1 MRKETSLRNIIRQ
14 GLNSVFY
21 ICRKELKAVFRD
33 QGVLIFFLLVPLAY
47 PLLYAFIYTGE
58 VVREVPTAVVDMNKS
73 TLSREFLRNADA
85 TPDLHIQSYCAD
97 MEEAK
102 LLLKEGKVYG
112 IIYIPESFS
121 RDIAKGIQTH
131 VSLYCDMSGMLYYKA
146 ILTASTEASLKMN
159 KEIKIRRSGN
169 TTDRQDE
176 ISAAPITYEAVN
188 LFNPQA
194 GYASFLLP
202 AVLILII
209 QQTLLLGVGLSAGT
223 ARENN
228 RFRDL
233 VPLSRQY
240 QGTLRI
246 VLGKSSAYFIIYA
259 IVSAYIL
266 CAVPKMFSL
275 VQIAQAGVLATFIL
289 PYILACIFFA
299 MTCSIFIHHRE
310 ACMMIYVFT
319 SVPLLF
325 ISGVS
330 WPGMAIPGFWKAVSW
345 MFPSTFGI
353 NGFIAINTMGA
364 SLDQVQPE
372 FRALWIQTG
381 VYFITTCIVYRHQIM
396 LSRNHAMERL
406 NEFRHKKR
414 TLLSPDKT
422 KHFPS

>member
-1 MRKETSLRNIIRQ
+1 MRKETSLRNIILQ
-14 GLNSVFY
+14 GMNSVFY
-21 ICRKELKAVFRD
+21 ICQKELKAVFKD

-58 VVREVPTAVVDMNKS
+58 VVREVPAAVVDMNKS
-73 TLSREFLRNADA
+73 TLSREFIRKVDA
-85 TPDLHIQSYCAD
+85 TPDVKIQSHCAD

-102 LLLKEGKVYG
+102 LLLKESKVYG
-112 IIYIPESFS
+112 VIYIPENFS
-121 RDIAKGIQTH
+121 SDINKGIQTQ
-131 VSLYCDMSGMLYYKA
+131 VTLYCDMSGMLYYKA
-146 ILTASTEASLKMN
+146 ILTASTEVSLKMN
-159 KEIKIRRSGN
+159 KAIKIKRAGN

-176 ISAAPITYEAVN
+176 ISATPITYEAVN

-266 CAVPKMFSL
+266 CVVPKIFSL
-275 VQIAQAGVLATFIL
+275 VQIAQAGTLAAFIL
-289 PYILACIFFA
+289 PYVLSCIFFA

-330 WPGMAIPGFWKAVSW
+330 WPGSAIPAFWKVISW
-345 MFPSTFGI
+345 LFPSTFGI
-353 NGFIAINTMGA
+353 NGYIAINSMGA
-364 SLDQVQPE
+364 TLDQVLPE
-372 FRALWIQTG
+372 FRALWVQTG
-381 VYFITTCIVYRHQIM
+381 VYFLTTCIVYRRQIM
-396 LSRNHAMERL
+396 LSRSHAMERL
-406 NEFRHKKR
+406 KEFRRKKKNLV
-414 TLLSPDKT
+414 TQQKN
-422 KHFPS
+422 

>member
-1 MRKETSLRNIIRQ
+1 MRKETSLRNIILQ
-14 GLNSVFY
+14 GMNSVFY
-21 ICRKELKAVFRD
+21 ICQKELKAVFKD

-58 VVREVPTAVVDMNKS
+58 VVREVPAAVVDMNKS
-73 TLSREFLRNADA
+73 TLSREFIRKVDA
-85 TPDLHIQSYCAD
+85 TPDVKIQSHCAD

-102 LLLKEGKVYG
+102 LLLKESKVYG
-112 IIYIPESFS
+112 VIYIPESFS
-121 RDIAKGIQTH
+121 SDITKGIQTQ
-131 VSLYCDMSGMLYYKA
+131 VTLYCDMSGMLYYKA
-146 ILTASTEASLKMN
+146 ILTASTEVSLKMN
-159 KEIKIRRSGN
+159 KAIKVKRAGN

-176 ISAAPITYEAVN
+176 ISSTPITYEAVN

-266 CAVPKMFSL
+266 CVVPKIFSL
-275 VQIAQAGVLATFIL
+275 VQIAQAGTLAAVIL
-289 PYILACIFFA
+289 PYVLSCIFFA

-330 WPGMAIPGFWKAVSW
+330 WPGSAIPAFWRVISW
-345 MFPSTFGI
+345 IFPSTFGI
-353 NGFIAINTMGA
+353 NGYIAINSMGA
-364 SLDQVQPE
+364 TLDQVLPE

-381 VYFITTCIVYRHQIM
+381 VYFLTTCIVYRRQIM
-396 LSRNHAMERL
+396 LSRSHAMERL
-406 NEFRHKKR
+406 KEFRRKKKNLV
-414 TLLSPDKT
+414 TQQKN
-422 KHFPS
+422 

>member
-1 MRKETSLRNIIRQ
+1 MRKETSLRNIILQ
-14 GLNSVFY
+14 GMNSVFY
-21 ICRKELKAVFRD
+21 ICQKELKAVFKD

-58 VVREVPTAVVDMNKS
+58 VVREVPAAVVDMNKS
-73 TLSREFLRNADA
+73 TLSREFIRKVDA
-85 TPDLHIQSYCAD
+85 TPDVKIQSHCAD

-102 LLLKEGKVYG
+102 LLLKESKVYG
-112 IIYIPESFS
+112 VIYIPESFS
-121 RDIAKGIQTH
+121 SDITKGIQTQ
-131 VSLYCDMSGMLYYKA
+131 VTLYCDMSGMLYYKA
-146 ILTASTEASLKMN
+146 ILTASTEVSLKMN
-159 KEIKIRRSGN
+159 KAIKAKRAGN
-169 TTDRQDE
+169 TTNRQDE
-176 ISAAPITYEAVN
+176 ISATPITYEAVN

-266 CAVPKMFSL
+266 CVVPKIFSL
-275 VQIAQAGVLATFIL
+275 VQIAQAGTLAAFIL
-289 PYILACIFFA
+289 PYVLSCIFFA

-330 WPGMAIPGFWKAVSW
+330 WPGSAIPEFWRVISW
-345 MFPSTFGI
+345 LFPSTFGI
-353 NGFIAINTMGA
+353 NGYIAINSMGA
-364 SLDQVQPE
+364 TLDQVQPE

-381 VYFITTCIVYRHQIM
+381 VYFLTTCIVYRRQIM
-396 LSRNHAMERL
+396 LSRSHAMERL
-406 NEFRHKKR
+406 KEFRRKKKNLV
-414 TLLSPDKT
+414 TQQKN
-422 KHFPS
+422 

>member
-1 MRKETSLRNIIRQ
+1 MRKETSLRNIILQ
-14 GLNSVFY
+14 GMNSVFY
-21 ICRKELKAVFRD
+21 ICQKELKAVFKD

-58 VVREVPTAVVDMNKS
+58 VVREVPAAVVDMNKS
-73 TLSREFLRNADA
+73 TLSREFIRKVDA
-85 TPDLHIQSYCAD
+85 TPDVKIQSHCAD

-102 LLLKEGKVYG
+102 LLLKESKVYG
-112 IIYIPESFS
+112 VIYIPENFS
-121 RDIAKGIQTH
+121 SDINKGIQTQ
-131 VSLYCDMSGMLYYKA
+131 VTLYCDMSGMLYYKA
-146 ILTASTEASLKMN
+146 ILTASTEVSLKMN
-159 KEIKIRRSGN
+159 KAIKVKRAGN

-176 ISAAPITYEAVN
+176 ISATPITYEAVN

-266 CAVPKMFSL
+266 CVVPKIFSL
-275 VQIAQAGVLATFIL
+275 VQIAQAGTLAAFIL
-289 PYILACIFFA
+289 PYVLSCIFFA

-330 WPGMAIPGFWKAVSW
+330 WPGSAIPAFWRVISW
-345 MFPSTFGI
+345 IFPSTFGI
-353 NGFIAINTMGA
+353 NGYIAINSMGA
-364 SLDQVQPE
+364 TLDQVLPE
-372 FRALWIQTG
+372 FRALWVQTG
-381 VYFITTCIVYRHQIM
+381 VYFLTTCIVYRRQIM
-396 LSRNHAMERL
+396 LSRSHAMERL
-406 NEFRHKKR
+406 KEFRRKKKNLV
-414 TLLSPDKT
+414 TQQKN
-422 KHFPS
+422 

>member
-1 MRKETSLRNIIRQ
+1 MRKETSLRNIILQ
-14 GLNSVFY
+14 GMNSVFY
-21 ICRKELKAVFRD
+21 ICQKELKAVFKD

-58 VVREVPTAVVDMNKS
+58 VVREVPAAVVDMNKS
-73 TLSREFLRNADA
+73 TLSREFIRKVDA
-85 TPDLHIQSYCAD
+85 TPDVKIQSHCAD

-102 LLLKEGKVYG
+102 LLLKESKVYG
-112 IIYIPESFS
+112 VIYIPENFS
-121 RDIAKGIQTH
+121 SDITQGIQTQ
-131 VSLYCDMSGMLYYKA
+131 VTLYCDMSGMLYYKA
-146 ILTASTEASLKMN
+146 ILTASTEVSLKMN
-159 KEIKIRRSGN
+159 KAIKVKRAGN

-176 ISAAPITYEAVN
+176 ISATPITYEAVN

-266 CAVPKMFSL
+266 CVVPKIFSL
-275 VQIAQAGVLATFIL
+275 VQIAQAGTLAAFIL
-289 PYILACIFFA
+289 PYVLSCIFFA

-330 WPGMAIPGFWKAVSW
+330 WPGSAIPAFWRVISW
-345 MFPSTFGI
+345 LFPSTFGI
-353 NGFIAINTMGA
+353 NGYIAINSMGA
-364 SLDQVQPE
+364 TLDQVLPE
-372 FRALWIQTG
+372 FRALWVQTG
-381 VYFITTCIVYRHQIM
+381 VYFLTTCIVYRRQIM
-396 LSRNHAMERL
+396 LSRSHAMERL
-406 NEFRHKKR
+406 KEFRRKKKNLV
-414 TLLSPDKT
+414 TQQKN
-422 KHFPS
+422 

>member
-1 MRKETSLRNIIRQ
+1 MRKETSLRNIILQ
-14 GLNSVFY
+14 GMNSVFY
-21 ICRKELKAVFRD
+21 ICQKELKAVFKD

-58 VVREVPTAVVDMNKS
+58 VVREVPAAVVDMNKS
-73 TLSREFLRNADA
+73 TLSREFIRNVDA
-85 TPDLHIQSYCAD
+85 TPDVKIQSHCAD

-102 LLLKEGKVYG
+102 LLLKESKVYG
-112 IIYIPESFS
+112 VIYIPESFS
-121 RDIAKGIQTH
+121 SDITKGIQTQ
-131 VSLYCDMSGMLYYKA
+131 VTLYCDMSGMLYYKA
-146 ILTASTEASLKMN
+146 ILTASTEVSLKMN
-159 KEIKIRRSGN
+159 KAIKVKRAGN

-176 ISAAPITYEAVN
+176 ISATPITYEAVN

-266 CAVPKMFSL
+266 CVVPKIFSL
-275 VQIAQAGVLATFIL
+275 VQIAQAGTLAAFIL
-289 PYILACIFFA
+289 PYVLSCIFFA

-330 WPGMAIPGFWKAVSW
+330 WPGSAIPEFWRVISW
-345 MFPSTFGI
+345 LFPSTFGI
-353 NGFIAINTMGA
+353 NGYIAINSMGA
-364 SLDQVQPE
+364 TLDQVLPE

-381 VYFITTCIVYRHQIM
+381 VYFLTTCIVYRRQIM
-396 LSRNHAMERL
+396 LSRSHAMERL
-406 NEFRHKKR
+406 KEFRRKKKNLI
-414 TLLSPDKT
+414 TQQKD
-422 KHFPS
+422 

>member
-1 MRKETSLRNIIRQ
+1 MRKETSLRNIILQ
-14 GLNSVFY
+14 GMNSVFY
-21 ICRKELKAVFRD
+21 ICQKELKAVFKD

-58 VVREVPTAVVDMNKS
+58 VVREVPAAVVDMNKS
-73 TLSREFLRNADA
+73 TLSREFIRKVDA
-85 TPDLHIQSYCAD
+85 TPDVKIQSHCAD

-102 LLLKEGKVYG
+102 LLLKESKVYG
-112 IIYIPESFS
+112 VIYIPESFS
-121 RDIAKGIQTH
+121 SDIAKGIQTQ
-131 VSLYCDMSGMLYYKA
+131 VTLYCDMSGMLYYKA
-146 ILTASTEASLKMN
+146 ILTASTEVSLKMN
-159 KEIKIRRSGN
+159 KAIKVKRAGN

-176 ISAAPITYEAVN
+176 ISATPITYEAVN

-266 CAVPKMFSL
+266 CVVPKIFSL
-275 VQIAQAGVLATFIL
+275 VQIAQAGTLAAFIL
-289 PYILACIFFA
+289 PYVLSCIFFA

-330 WPGMAIPGFWKAVSW
+330 WPGSAIPAFWRVISW
-345 MFPSTFGI
+345 LFPSTFGI
-353 NGFIAINTMGA
+353 NGYIAINSMGA
-364 SLDQVQPE
+364 TLDQVLPE

-381 VYFITTCIVYRHQIM
+381 VYFLTTCIVYRRQIM
-396 LSRNHAMERL
+396 LSRSHAMERL
-406 NEFRHKKR
+406 KEFRRKKKNLV
-414 TLLSPDKT
+414 TQQKN
-422 KHFPS
+422 

>member
-1 MRKETSLRNIIRQ
+1 MRKETSLRNIILQ
-14 GLNSVFY
+14 GMNSVFY
-21 ICRKELKAVFRD
+21 ICQKELKAVFKD

-58 VVREVPTAVVDMNKS
+58 VVREVPAAVVDMNKS
-73 TLSREFLRNADA
+73 TLSREFIRKVDA
-85 TPDLHIQSYCAD
+85 TPDVKIQSHCAD

-102 LLLKEGKVYG
+102 LLLKESKVYG
-112 IIYIPESFS
+112 VIYIPESFS
-121 RDIAKGIQTH
+121 SDITKGIQTQ
-131 VSLYCDMSGMLYYKA
+131 VTLYCDMSGMLYYKA
-146 ILTASTEASLKMN
+146 ILTASTEVSLKMN
-159 KEIKIRRSGN
+159 KAIKAKRAGN
-169 TTDRQDE
+169 TTNRQDE
-176 ISAAPITYEAVN
+176 ISATPITYEAVN

-266 CAVPKMFSL
+266 CVVPKIFSL
-275 VQIAQAGVLATFIL
+275 VQIAQAGTLAAFIL
-289 PYILACIFFA
+289 PYVLSCIFFA

-330 WPGMAIPGFWKAVSW
+330 WPGSAMPEFWRVISW
-345 MFPSTFGI
+345 LFPSTFGI
-353 NGFIAINTMGA
+353 NGYIAINSMGA
-364 SLDQVQPE
+364 TLDQVLPE

-381 VYFITTCIVYRHQIM
+381 VYFLTTCIVYRRQIM
-396 LSRNHAMERL
+396 LSRSHAMERL
-406 NEFRHKKR
+406 KEFRRKKKNLI
-414 TLLSPDKT
+414 TQQKN
-422 KHFPS
+422 

>member
-1 MRKETSLRNIIRQ
+1 MRKETSLRNIILQ
-14 GLNSVFY
+14 GMNSVFY
-21 ICRKELKAVFRD
+21 ICQKELKAVFKD

-58 VVREVPTAVVDMNKS
+58 VVREVPAAVVDMNKS
-73 TLSREFLRNADA
+73 TLSREFIRKVDA
-85 TPDLHIQSYCAD
+85 TPDVKIQSHCTD

-102 LLLKEGKVYG
+102 LLLKESKVYG
-112 IIYIPESFS
+112 VIYIPENFS
-121 RDIAKGIQTH
+121 SDINKGIQTQ
-131 VSLYCDMSGMLYYKA
+131 VTLYCDMSGMLYYKA
-146 ILTASTEASLKMN
+146 ILTASTEVSLKMN
-159 KEIKIRRSGN
+159 KAIKVKRAGN

-176 ISAAPITYEAVN
+176 ISSAPITYEAVN

-266 CAVPKMFSL
+266 CVVPKIFSL
-275 VQIAQAGVLATFIL
+275 VQIAQAGTLAAFIL
-289 PYILACIFFA
+289 PYVLSCIFFA

-330 WPGMAIPGFWKAVSW
+330 WPGSAIPAFWRVISW
-345 MFPSTFGI
+345 IFPSTFGI
-353 NGFIAINTMGA
+353 NGYIAINSMGA
-364 SLDQVQPE
+364 TLDQVLPE
-372 FRALWIQTG
+372 FRALWVQTG
-381 VYFITTCIVYRHQIM
+381 VYFLTTCIVYRRQIM
-396 LSRNHAMERL
+396 LSRSHAMERL
-406 NEFRHKKR
+406 KEFRRKKKNLV
-414 TLLSPDKT
+414 TQQKN
-422 KHFPS
+422 

>member
-1 MRKETSLRNIIRQ
+1 MRKETSLRNIILQ
-14 GLNSVFY
+14 GMNSVFY
-21 ICRKELKAVFRD
+21 ICQKELKAVFKD

-58 VVREVPTAVVDMNKS
+58 VVREVPAAVVDMNKS
-73 TLSREFLRNADA
+73 TLSREFIRKVDA
-85 TPDLHIQSYCAD
+85 TPDVKIQSHCAD

-102 LLLKEGKVYG
+102 LLLKESKVYG
-112 IIYIPESFS
+112 VIYIPESFS
-121 RDIAKGIQTH
+121 SDITKGIQTQ
-131 VSLYCDMSGMLYYKA
+131 VTLYCDMSGMLYYKA
-146 ILTASTEASLKMN
+146 ILTASTEVSLKMN
-159 KEIKIRRSGN
+159 KAIKVKRAGN

-176 ISAAPITYEAVN
+176 ISATPITYEAVN

-266 CAVPKMFSL
+266 CVVPKIFSL
-275 VQIAQAGVLATFIL
+275 VQIAQAGTLAAFIL
-289 PYILACIFFA
+289 PYVLSCIFFA

-330 WPGMAIPGFWKAVSW
+330 WPGSAIPVFWRVISW
-345 MFPSTFGI
+345 IFPSTFGI
-353 NGFIAINTMGA
+353 NGYIAINSMGA
-364 SLDQVQPE
+364 TLDQVLPE
-372 FRALWIQTG
+372 FRALWVQTG
-381 VYFITTCIVYRHQIM
+381 VYFLTTCIVYRRQIM
-396 LSRNHAMERL
+396 LSRSHAMERL
-406 NEFRHKKR
+406 KEFRRKKKNLV
-414 TLLSPDKT
+414 TQQKN
-422 KHFPS
+422 

>member
-1 MRKETSLRNIIRQ
+1 MRKETSLRNIILQ
-14 GLNSVFY
+14 GMNSVFY
-21 ICRKELKAVFRD
+21 ICQKELKAVFKD

-58 VVREVPTAVVDMNKS
+58 VVREVPAAVVDMNKS
-73 TLSREFLRNADA
+73 TLSREFIRKVDA
-85 TPDLHIQSYCAD
+85 TPDVKIQSHCAD

-102 LLLKEGKVYG
+102 LLLKESKVYG
-112 IIYIPESFS
+112 VIYIPESFS
-121 RDIAKGIQTH
+121 SDINKGIQTQ
-131 VSLYCDMSGMLYYKA
+131 VTLYCDMSGMLYYKA
-146 ILTASTEASLKMN
+146 ILTASTEVSLKMN
-159 KEIKIRRSGN
+159 KAIKAKRAGN
-169 TTDRQDE
+169 TTNRQDE
-176 ISAAPITYEAVN
+176 ISATPITYEAVN

-266 CAVPKMFSL
+266 CVVPKIFSL
-275 VQIAQAGVLATFIL
+275 VQIAQAGTLAAFIL
-289 PYILACIFFA
+289 PYVLSCIFFA

-330 WPGMAIPGFWKAVSW
+330 WPGSAIPEFWRVISW

-353 NGFIAINTMGA
+353 NGYIAINSMGA
-364 SLDQVQPE
+364 TLDQVLPE

-381 VYFITTCIVYRHQIM
+381 VYFLTTCIVYRRQIM
-396 LSRNHAMERL
+396 LSRSHAMERL
-406 NEFRHKKR
+406 KEFRRKKKNLI
-414 TLLSPDKT
+414 TQQKN
-422 KHFPS
+422 

>member
-1 MRKETSLRNIIRQ
+1 MRKETSLRNIILQ
-14 GLNSVFY
+14 GMNSVFY
-21 ICRKELKAVFRD
+21 ICQKELKAVFKD
-33 QGVLIFFLLVPLAY
+33 HGVLIFFLLVPLAY

-58 VVREVPTAVVDMNKS
+58 VVREVPAAVVDMNKS
-73 TLSREFLRNADA
+73 TLSREFIRKVDA
-85 TPDLHIQSYCAD
+85 TPDVKIQSHCAD

-102 LLLKEGKVYG
+102 LLLKESKVYG
-112 IIYIPESFS
+112 VIYIPESFS
-121 RDIAKGIQTH
+121 SDITKGIQTQ
-131 VSLYCDMSGMLYYKA
+131 VTLYCDMSGMLYYKA
-146 ILTASTEASLKMN
+146 ILTASTEVSLKMN
-159 KEIKIRRSGN
+159 KAIKAKRAGN
-169 TTDRQDE
+169 TTNRQDE
-176 ISAAPITYEAVN
+176 ISATPITYEAVN

-266 CAVPKMFSL
+266 CVVPKIFSL
-275 VQIAQAGVLATFIL
+275 VQIAQAGTLAAFIL
-289 PYILACIFFA
+289 PYVLSCIFFA

-330 WPGMAIPGFWKAVSW
+330 WPGSAIPEFWRVISW
-345 MFPSTFGI
+345 LFPSTFGI
-353 NGFIAINTMGA
+353 NGYIAINSMGA
-364 SLDQVQPE
+364 TLDQVLPE

-381 VYFITTCIVYRHQIM
+381 VYFLTTCIVYRRQIM
-396 LSRNHAMERL
+396 LSRSHAMERL
-406 NEFRHKKR
+406 KKFRRKKKNLI
-414 TLLSPDKT
+414 TQQKN
-422 KHFPS
+422 

>member
-1 MRKETSLRNIIRQ
+1 MRKETSLRNIILQ
-14 GLNSVFY
+14 GMNSVFY
-21 ICRKELKAVFRD
+21 ICQKELKAVFKD

-58 VVREVPTAVVDMNKS
+58 VVREVPAAVVDMNKS
-73 TLSREFLRNADA
+73 TLSREFIRKVDA
-85 TPDLHIQSYCAD
+85 TPDVKIQSHCAD

-102 LLLKEGKVYG
+102 LLLKESKVYG
-112 IIYIPESFS
+112 VIYIPESFS
-121 RDIAKGIQTH
+121 SDITKGIQTQ
-131 VSLYCDMSGMLYYKA
+131 VTLYCDMSGMLYYKA
-146 ILTASTEASLKMN
+146 ILTASTEVSLKMN
-159 KEIKIRRSGN
+159 KAIKAKRAGN
-169 TTDRQDE
+169 TTNRQDE
-176 ISAAPITYEAVN
+176 ISATPITYEAVN

-266 CAVPKMFSL
+266 CVVPKIFSL
-275 VQIAQAGVLATFIL
+275 VQIAQAGTLAAFIL
-289 PYILACIFFA
+289 PYVLSCIFFA

-330 WPGMAIPGFWKAVSW
+330 WPGSAIPAFWRVISW
-345 MFPSTFGI
+345 LFPSTFGI
-353 NGFIAINTMGA
+353 NGYIAINSMGA
-364 SLDQVQPE
+364 TLDQVLPE

-381 VYFITTCIVYRHQIM
+381 VYFLTTCIVYRRQIM
-396 LSRNHAMERL
+396 LSRSHAMERL
-406 NEFRHKKR
+406 KEFRRKKKNLI
-414 TLLSPDKT
+414 TQQKN
-422 KHFPS
+422 

>member
-1 MRKETSLRNIIRQ
+1 MRKETSLRNIIQQ
-14 GLNSVFY
+14 GMNSVFY
-21 ICRKELKAVFRD
+21 ICQKELKAVFKD

-58 VVREVPTAVVDMNKS
+58 VVREVPAAVVDMNKS
-73 TLSREFLRNADA
+73 TLSREFIRNVDA
-85 TPDLHIQSYCAD
+85 TPDVKIQSHCAD

-102 LLLKEGKVYG
+102 LLLKESKVYG
-112 IIYIPESFS
+112 VIYIPESFS
-121 RDIAKGIQTH
+121 SDITKGIQTQ
-131 VSLYCDMSGMLYYKA
+131 VTLYCDMSGMLYYKA
-146 ILTASTEASLKMN
+146 ILTASTEVSLKMN
-159 KEIKIRRSGN
+159 KAIKVKRAGN

-176 ISAAPITYEAVN
+176 ISATPITYEAVN

-266 CAVPKMFSL
+266 CVVPKIFSL
-275 VQIAQAGVLATFIL
+275 VQIAQAGTLAAFIL
-289 PYILACIFFA
+289 PYVLSCIFFA

-330 WPGMAIPGFWKAVSW
+330 WPGSAIPAFWRVISW

-353 NGFIAINTMGA
+353 NGYIAINSMGA
-364 SLDQVQPE
+364 TLDQVLPE

-381 VYFITTCIVYRHQIM
+381 VYFLTTCIVYRRQIM
-396 LSRNHAMERL
+396 LSRSHAMERL
-406 NEFRHKKR
+406 KEFRRKKKNLV
-414 TLLSPDKT
+414 TQQKN
-422 KHFPS
+422 

>member
-1 MRKETSLRNIIRQ
+1 MRKETSLRNIILQ
-14 GLNSVFY
+14 GMNSVFY
-21 ICRKELKAVFRD
+21 ICQKELKAVFKD

-58 VVREVPTAVVDMNKS
+58 VVREVPAAVVDMNKS
-73 TLSREFLRNADA
+73 TLSRDFICKVDG
-85 TPDLHIQSYCAD
+85 TPDVKIQSHCAD

-102 LLLKEGKVYG
+102 LLLKESKVYG
-112 IIYIPESFS
+112 VIYIPESFS
-121 RDIAKGIQTH
+121 SDITKGIQTQ
-131 VSLYCDMSGMLYYKA
+131 VTLYCDMSGMLYYKA
-146 ILTASTEASLKMN
+146 ILTASTEVSLKMN
-159 KEIKIRRSGN
+159 KAIKAKRAGN
-169 TTDRQDE
+169 TTNRQDE
-176 ISAAPITYEAVN
+176 ISATPITYEAVN

-266 CAVPKMFSL
+266 CVVPKIFSL
-275 VQIAQAGVLATFIL
+275 VQIAQAGTLAAFIL
-289 PYILACIFFA
+289 PYVLSCIFFA

-330 WPGMAIPGFWKAVSW
+330 WPGSAIPEFWRVISW
-345 MFPSTFGI
+345 LFPSTFGI
-353 NGFIAINTMGA
+353 NGYIAINSMGA
-364 SLDQVQPE
+364 TLDQVLPE

-381 VYFITTCIVYRHQIM
+381 VYFLTTCIVYRRQIM
-396 LSRNHAMERL
+396 LSRSHAMERL
-406 NEFRHKKR
+406 KEFRRKKKNLV
-414 TLLSPDKT
+414 TQQKN
-422 KHFPS
+422 

>member
-1 MRKETSLRNIIRQ
+1 MRKETSLRNIILQ
-14 GLNSVFY
+14 GMNSVFY
-21 ICRKELKAVFRD
+21 ICQKELKAVFKD

-58 VVREVPTAVVDMNKS
+58 VVREVPAAVVDMNKS
-73 TLSREFLRNADA
+73 TLSREFIRKVDA
-85 TPDLHIQSYCAD
+85 TPDVKIQSHCAD

-102 LLLKEGKVYG
+102 LLLKESKVYG
-112 IIYIPESFS
+112 VIYIPESFS
-121 RDIAKGIQTH
+121 SDITKDIQTQ
-131 VSLYCDMSGMLYYKA
+131 VTLYCDMSGMLYYKA
-146 ILTASTEASLKMN
+146 ILTASTEVSLKMN
-159 KEIKIRRSGN
+159 KAIKAKRAGN
-169 TTDRQDE
+169 TTNRQDE
-176 ISAAPITYEAVN
+176 ISATPITYEAVN

-228 RFRDL
+228 RFRNL

-266 CAVPKMFSL
+266 CVVPKIFSL
-275 VQIAQAGVLATFIL
+275 VQIAQAGTLAAFIL
-289 PYILACIFFA
+289 PYVLSCIFFA

-330 WPGMAIPGFWKAVSW
+330 WPGSAIPEFWRVISW
-345 MFPSTFGI
+345 LFPSTFGI
-353 NGFIAINTMGA
+353 NGYIAINSMGA
-364 SLDQVQPE
+364 TLDQVLPE

-381 VYFITTCIVYRHQIM
+381 VYFLTTCIVYRRQIM
-396 LSRNHAMERL
+396 LSRSHAMERL
-406 NEFRHKKR
+406 KEFRRKKKNLI
-414 TLLSPDKT
+414 TQQKN
-422 KHFPS
+422 

>member
-1 MRKETSLRNIIRQ
+1 MRKETSLRNIILQ
-14 GLNSVFY
+14 GMNSVFY
-21 ICRKELKAVFRD
+21 ICQKELKAVFKD

-58 VVREVPTAVVDMNKS
+58 VVREVPAAVVDMNKS
-73 TLSREFLRNADA
+73 TLSREFIRKVDA
-85 TPDLHIQSYCAD
+85 TPNVKIQSHCAD

-102 LLLKEGKVYG
+102 LLLKESKVYG
-112 IIYIPESFS
+112 VIYIPESFS
-121 RDIAKGIQTH
+121 SDIAKGIQTQ
-131 VSLYCDMSGMLYYKA
+131 VTLYCDMSGMLYYKA
-146 ILTASTEASLKMN
+146 ILTASTEVSLKMN
-159 KEIKIRRSGN
+159 KAIKAKRAGN
-169 TTDRQDE
+169 TTNRQDE
-176 ISAAPITYEAVN
+176 ISATPITYEAVN

-266 CAVPKMFSL
+266 CVVPKIFSL
-275 VQIAQAGVLATFIL
+275 VQIAQAGTLAAFIL
-289 PYILACIFFA
+289 PYVLSCIFFA

-330 WPGMAIPGFWKAVSW
+330 WPGSAIPAFWRVISW
-345 MFPSTFGI
+345 IFPSTFGI
-353 NGFIAINTMGA
+353 NGYIAINSMGA
-364 SLDQVQPE
+364 TLDQVLPE
-372 FRALWIQTG
+372 FRALWVQTG
-381 VYFITTCIVYRHQIM
+381 VYFLTTCIVYRRQIM
-396 LSRNHAMERL
+396 LSRSHAMERL
-406 NEFRHKKR
+406 KEFRRKKKNLV
-414 TLLSPDKT
+414 TQQKN
-422 KHFPS
+422 

>member
-1 MRKETSLRNIIRQ
+1 MRKETSLRNIIQQ
-14 GLNSVFY
+14 GMNSVFY
-21 ICRKELKAVFRD
+21 ICQKELKAVFKD

-58 VVREVPTAVVDMNKS
+58 VVREVPAAVVDMNKS
-73 TLSREFLRNADA
+73 TLSREFIRKVDA
-85 TPDLHIQSYCAD
+85 TPDVKIQSHCAD

-102 LLLKEGKVYG
+102 LLLKESKVYG
-112 IIYIPESFS
+112 VIYIPESFS
-121 RDIAKGIQTH
+121 SDITKGIQTQ
-131 VSLYCDMSGMLYYKA
+131 VTLYCDMSGMLYYKA
-146 ILTASTEASLKMN
+146 ILTASTEVSLKMN
-159 KEIKIRRSGN
+159 KAIKAKRAGN
-169 TTDRQDE
+169 TTNRQDE
-176 ISAAPITYEAVN
+176 ISATPITYEAVN

-266 CAVPKMFSL
+266 CVVPKIFSL
-275 VQIAQAGVLATFIL
+275 VQIAQAGTLAAFIL
-289 PYILACIFFA
+289 PYVLSCIFFA

-330 WPGMAIPGFWKAVSW
+330 WPGSAIPEFWRVISW
-345 MFPSTFGI
+345 LFPSTFGI
-353 NGFIAINTMGA
+353 NGYIAINSMGA
-364 SLDQVQPE
+364 TLDQVQPE

-381 VYFITTCIVYRHQIM
+381 VYFLTTCIVYRRQIM
-396 LSRNHAMERL
+396 LSRSHAMERL
-406 NEFRHKKR
+406 KEFRRKKKNLI
-414 TLLSPDKT
+414 TQQKD
-422 KHFPS
+422 

>member
-1 MRKETSLRNIIRQ
+1 MRKETSLRNIILQ
-14 GLNSVFY
+14 GMNSVFY
-21 ICRKELKAVFRD
+21 ICQKELKAVFKD

-58 VVREVPTAVVDMNKS
+58 VVREVPAAVVDMNKS
-73 TLSREFLRNADA
+73 TLSREFIRKVDA
-85 TPDLHIQSYCAD
+85 TPDVKIQSHCAD

-102 LLLKEGKVYG
+102 SLLKESKVYG
-112 IIYIPESFS
+112 VIYIPESFS
-121 RDIAKGIQTH
+121 SDINKGIQTQ
-131 VSLYCDMSGMLYYKA
+131 VTLYCDMSGMLYYKA
-146 ILTASTEASLKMN
+146 ILTASTEVSLKMN
-159 KEIKIRRSGN
+159 KAIKAKRAGN

-176 ISAAPITYEAVN
+176 ISATPITYEAVN

-266 CAVPKMFSL
+266 CVVPKIFSL
-275 VQIAQAGVLATFIL
+275 VQIAQAGTLAAFIL
-289 PYILACIFFA
+289 PYVLSCIFFA

-330 WPGMAIPGFWKAVSW
+330 WPGSAIPEFWRVISW
-345 MFPSTFGI
+345 LFPSTFGI
-353 NGFIAINTMGA
+353 NGYIAINSMGA
-364 SLDQVQPE
+364 TLDQVLPE

-381 VYFITTCIVYRHQIM
+381 VYFLTTCIVYRRQIM
-396 LSRNHAMERL
+396 LSRSHAMERL
-406 NEFRHKKR
+406 KEFRRKKKNLV
-414 TLLSPDKT
+414 TQQKN
-422 KHFPS
+422 

>member
-1 MRKETSLRNIIRQ
+1 M
-14 GLNSVFY
+14 NSVFY
-21 ICRKELKAVFRD
+21 ICQKELKAVFKD

-58 VVREVPTAVVDMNKS
+58 VVREVPAAVVDMNKS
-73 TLSREFLRNADA
+73 TLSREFIRKVDA
-85 TPDLHIQSYCAD
+85 TPDVKIQSHCAD

-102 LLLKEGKVYG
+102 LLLKESKVYG
-112 IIYIPESFS
+112 VIYIPESFS
-121 RDIAKGIQTH
+121 SDITKGIQTQ
-131 VSLYCDMSGMLYYKA
+131 VTLYCDMSGMLYYKA
-146 ILTASTEASLKMN
+146 ILTASTEVSLKMN
-159 KEIKIRRSGN
+159 KAIKAKRAGN
-169 TTDRQDE
+169 TTNRQDE
-176 ISAAPITYEAVN
+176 ISATPITYEAVN

-259 IVSAYIL
+259 IISAYIL
-266 CAVPKMFSL
+266 CVVPKIFSL
-275 VQIAQAGVLATFIL
+275 VQIAQAGTLAAFIL
-289 PYILACIFFA
+289 PYVLSCIFFA

-330 WPGMAIPGFWKAVSW
+330 WPGSAIPEFWRVISW
-345 MFPSTFGI
+345 LFPSTFGI
-353 NGFIAINTMGA
+353 NGYIAINSMGA
-364 SLDQVQPE
+364 TLDQVQPE

-381 VYFITTCIVYRHQIM
+381 VYFLTTCIVYRRQIM
-396 LSRNHAMERL
+396 LSRSHAMGRL
-406 NEFRHKKR
+406 KEFRRKKKNLI
-414 TLLSPDKT
+414 TQQKN
-422 KHFPS
+422 

>member
-1 MRKETSLRNIIRQ
+1 MRKETSLRNIILQ
-14 GLNSVFY
+14 GMNSVFY
-21 ICRKELKAVFRD
+21 ICQKELKAVFKD

-58 VVREVPTAVVDMNKS
+58 VVREVPAAVVDMNKS
-73 TLSREFLRNADA
+73 TLSREFIRKVDA
-85 TPDLHIQSYCAD
+85 TPDVKIQSHCAD

-102 LLLKEGKVYG
+102 LLLKESKVYG
-112 IIYIPESFS
+112 VIYIPESFS
-121 RDIAKGIQTH
+121 SDINKGIQTQ
-131 VSLYCDMSGMLYYKA
+131 VTLYCDMSGMLYYKA
-146 ILTASTEASLKMN
+146 ILTASTEVSLKMN
-159 KEIKIRRSGN
+159 KAIKVKRAGN

-176 ISAAPITYEAVN
+176 ISATPITYEAVN

-266 CAVPKMFSL
+266 CVVPKIFSL
-275 VQIAQAGVLATFIL
+275 VQIAQAGTLAAFIL
-289 PYILACIFFA
+289 PYVLSCIFFA

-330 WPGMAIPGFWKAVSW
+330 WPGSAIPAFWRVISW

-353 NGFIAINTMGA
+353 NGYIAINSMGA
-364 SLDQVQPE
+364 TLDQVLPE
-372 FRALWIQTG
+372 FRALWVQTG
-381 VYFITTCIVYRHQIM
+381 VYFLTTCIVYRRQIM
-396 LSRNHAMERL
+396 LSRSHAMERL
-406 NEFRHKKR
+406 KEFRRKKKNLV
-414 TLLSPDKT
+414 TQQKN
-422 KHFPS
+422 

>member
-1 MRKETSLRNIIRQ
+1 MKKETSLRNIILQ
-14 GLNSVFY
+14 GMNSVFY
-21 ICRKELKAVFRD
+21 ICQKELKAVFKD

-58 VVREVPTAVVDMNKS
+58 VVREVPAAVVDMNKS
-73 TLSREFLRNADA
+73 TLSREFIRKVDA
-85 TPDLHIQSYCAD
+85 TPDVKIQSHCAD

-102 LLLKEGKVYG
+102 SLLKESKVYG
-112 IIYIPESFS
+112 VIYIPESFS
-121 RDIAKGIQTH
+121 SDINKGIQTQ
-131 VSLYCDMSGMLYYKA
+131 VTLYCDMSGMLYYKA
-146 ILTASTEASLKMN
+146 ILTASTEVSLKMN
-159 KEIKIRRSGN
+159 KAIKAKRAGN
-169 TTDRQDE
+169 TTNRQDE
-176 ISAAPITYEAVN
+176 ISATPITYEAVN

-266 CAVPKMFSL
+266 CVVPKIFSL
-275 VQIAQAGVLATFIL
+275 VQIAQAGTLAAFIL
-289 PYILACIFFA
+289 PYVLSCIFFA

-330 WPGMAIPGFWKAVSW
+330 WPGSAIPEFWRVISW
-345 MFPSTFGI
+345 LFPSTFGI
-353 NGFIAINTMGA
+353 NGYIAINSMGA
-364 SLDQVQPE
+364 TLDQVLPE

-381 VYFITTCIVYRHQIM
+381 VYFLTTCIVYRRQIM
-396 LSRNHAMERL
+396 LSRSHAMERL
-406 NEFRHKKR
+406 KEFRRKKKNLI
-414 TLLSPDKT
+414 TQQKN
-422 KHFPS
+422 